1 MRKLLP
7 WLLIAIPVL
16 YYFALLAGAA
26 TYPGYSHVTRYAS
39 ELGAAGAPYPALFN
53 TSIMIMG
60 VAALVAAPL
69 LVGELIRLGGGK
81 TWAVLAGIALA
92 LWGASMVM
100 GGMFPM
106 PDDRHGGFGLGLAAP
121 LIPLFV
127 LLALRNVAGRP
138 LLIFL
143 GLVLIA
149 SIVMLA
155 IMFGL
160 GSLVTRAN
168 VGLFQRLNTFVSIP
182 WIAVLGIWL
191 LRGPFGANEQPRVAD
206 D

>member
-7 WLLIAIPVL
+7 WLLIVVPVL

-39 ELGAAGAPYPALFN
+39 ELGAADAPYPALFN
-53 TSIMIMG
+53 VSIILMG
-60 VAALVAAPL
+60 VAAVVAALL
-69 LVGELIRLGGGK
+69 LVPEIEGVGGRRLW
-81 TWAVLAGIALA
+81 TVLAAIALG
-92 LWGASMVM
+92 LWGISMVM

-106 PDDRHGGFGLGLAAP
+106 PDDRHGGYGLGLAAP
-121 LIPLFV
+121 LVPLFL
-127 LLALRNVAGRP
+127 LLAIRNRASRSMT
-138 LLIFL
+138 LFL
-143 GLVLIA
+143 AIVFFA

-155 IMFGL
+155 IMFGV

-182 WIAVLGIWL
+182 WLAVLGVWL
-191 LRGPFGANEQPRVAD
+191 LKRDRAPTTV
-206 D
+206 